1 MDVEESQ
8 KVHTSRREKTV
19 TVTIEKSKTPMLWLD
34 TSVLVDFAK
43 IDNAENIEPV
53 RAGRLTRLRAIV
65 HKAVRQER
73 LVCPAWDQENEFEAR
88 RLEAQTRR
96 IISDLS
102 CGAHCIPFGGVKD
115 QQIAIG
121 MQAYIAAASTMH
133 IPADIHFYDDPLE
146 AVREAKRTGVIVES
160 EIPKPREWIDK
171 AERDKLETQEAVEE
185 LRQGYTAMD
194 QTFEKQLQ
202 LERIGE
208 SDAMMKMMG
217 EYMKVLR
224 RGRPGF
230 WDYMNVDG
238 YAKHLSMWAKFGGPS
253 GDLISDLS
261 ALYSFM
267 RSPYYWELPIQD
279 VSCRISAD
287 LIVKHFPIKSGDSY
301 DTQHLAMAIPVA
313 QYVVADKAM
322 VDRCERLGIAKKWK
336 THLYS
341 TRTLDNLCDELLALF

>member
-1 MDVEESQ
+1 
-8 KVHTSRREKTV
+8 
-19 TVTIEKSKTPMLWLD
+19 
-34 TSVLVDFAK
+34 
-43 IDNAENIEPV
+43 
-53 RAGRLTRLRAIV
+53 
-65 HKAVRQER
+65 
-73 LVCPAWDQENEFEAR
+73 
-88 RLEAQTRR
+88 
-96 IISDLS
+96 
-102 CGAHCIPFGGVKD
+102 VKD

-301 DTQHLAMAIPVA
+301 DTQHLAMAIPGA